1 MDKNIKIKPIDFTN
15 VKYSLFD
22 NIINDD
28 ITGIITDIDFKKI
41 CTVDNND
48 LIISF
53 VPVYT
58 ISVVNDGTYKVT
70 EEELESII
78 NNIGKE

>member
-22 NIINDD
+22 TITNDD
-28 ITGIITDIDFKKI
+28 ITGVITDINFKKI

-53 VPVYT
+53 VTVYT

-78 NNIGKE
+78 NNTGKE